1 MSLEQITQDIQA
13 LTAQQKSIAKMVR
26 KIKAK
31 LDDPDG
37 TKAAERAKNNGFN
50 RKNAISETLRQ
61 FLGVEPGT
69 LISRSEVTK
78 FVNAYITDKGLK
90 DPNNGRAIILDDNL
104 RTLLAPP
111 EGVQVT
117 FLNLQK
123 YLSPHYTKVA

>member
-1 MSLEQITQDIQA
+1 MSNEQVTQEIQGLA
-13 LTAQQKSIAKMVR
+13 AQIKSLAKMVR

-37 TKAAERAKNNGFN
+37 AKAAERAKNNGFN
-50 RKNAISETLRQ
+50 RKNAISEKLRE

-90 DPNNGRAIILDDNL
+90 DPENGRAIVLDDRL
-104 RTLLAPP
+104 RALLAPP
-111 EGVQVT
+111 DGTQVT

-123 YLSPHYTKVA
+123 FLSPHYTKVA

>member
-1 MSLEQITQDIQA
+1 MSLEQITQDLQG
-13 LTAQQKSIAKMVR
+13 LTAQVKSLAKIVR

-50 RKNAISETLRQ
+50 RKNAISEQLRE

-90 DPNNGRAIILDDNL
+90 DPENGRAIVMDDRL
-104 RTLLAPP
+104 RALLAPP

-123 YLSPHYTKVA
+123 YLSPHYEKAA